1 MADSNAVEEKNKAND
16 PEAAFED
23 DILDDSKAKFI
34 NGGKSQEDSTV
45 VEVSSASEPS
55 FTGLGKDELRKYAED
70 PFWVRLRWV
79 LFILFVLGWLAM
91 LVAAI
96 VIIVLAPRCPS
107 RPDLKWYHKEA
118 AYNVYTKSFLDG
130 GDEKDGY
137 GDLKGVIKKESYI
150 QNLGAKTIWLSSIF
164 KTDGDNDAAV
174 VDFMA
179 LDEKF
184 GTIDD
189 FKTFLK
195 ALAKKDRKVIID
207 FDPNQTSQNHTW
219 FQKSQKNEA
228 GYENFY
234 VWANS
239 SNNWKQDDGSSAWSF
254 NPIRKQHFL
263 HQVSNNTADLNLRSK
278 EVRDELK
285 KIMEYWTGIGVS
297 GFNIAGVQYLTEN
310 STFIDDDGTK
320 RQTRNF
326 PDNGEIVA
334 FFRETVDGMDN
345 KPGREKLVFTS
356 INEDSIDQLDMLF
369 GTDERKGFHFVSVV
383 LDKLD
388 SSMTAN
394 GVTKMLQPYVNA
406 SSNRWLGWQLSSPYV
421 SRVGQRLQDRV
432 TIGHALQALLPGTA
446 LPYYG
451 DEIAMIDGPTEPKS
465 RTPMQWSK
473 EASAGFTSGKP
484 WLPVNSDY
492 TTKNVATLTAQLSES
507 GNSLMSSF
515 TQLMQLRSNESLQ
528 FGQTQFCT
536 TDDLLIFS
544 RHAKGFAPYMVVINM
559 GKSATAHSFV
569 NDKCIGGK
577 TAEVVFHSHNEDH
590 MSKIIDVEAAVAI
603 GSGEVLVLKFSP

>member
-254 NPIRKQHFL
+254 NPIRKQYFL

-334 FFRETVDGMDN
+334 FL
-345 KPGREKLVFTS
+345 PLVFTS

-388 SSMTAN
+388 SSKTAN

-451 DEIAMIDGPTEPKS
+451 DEIAMIDGP
-465 RTPMQWSK
+465 
-473 EASAGFTSGKP
+473 
-484 WLPVNSDY
+484 
-492 TTKNVATLTAQLSES
+492 TLTAQLSES